1 MGETDWT
8 YLSDAL
14 DAASLDR
21 GATTGETPPNGGGS
35 FLFGWNSLV
44 TTQGAAGK
52 FTNQAGFAP
61 TAALKGGYVRGAIK
75 RGVSA
80 GDINFSPCFFL
91 QCQGTSVNDHA
102 YILGLSDEEP
112 AHIVLAKKSIIEGL
126 PTSPVA
132 GQDGVLRVSSA
143 TYAKDTW
150 LHLRLDAIVNLNGDV
165 LLQVMASDLVAN
177 PVTSPVW
184 TVVGGMSATFVDDVL
199 GVNSQLAGV
208 SASFYQPFTSGRMGV
223 AFFTKDISRRG
234 WFDHIECA
242 KQN

>member
-21 GATTGETPPNGGGS
+21 GSTTGETPPSGGGS
-35 FLFGWNSLV
+35 FVFGFNSLV

-52 FTNQAGFAP
+52 FTNQTNFAP
-61 TAALKGGYVRGAIK
+61 TPALKGGSIRGAIK

-80 GDINFSPCFFL
+80 GDINFSPCFFML
-91 QCQGTSVNDHA
+91 CQGTSVNDHA

-112 AHIVLAKKSIIEGL
+112 SHIVLVKKPIVEGL

-132 GQDGVLRVSSA
+132 LSDGVLQVSSG

-165 LLQVMASDLVAN
+165 LLQAFANDLTSNDVA
-177 PVTSPVW
+177 SPVW
-184 TVVGGMSATFVDDVL
+184 DTISGMTSAFVDDQL

-208 SASFYQPFTSGRMGV
+208 HASFYQPFTSGRMGV
-223 AFFTKDISRRG
+223 GFFTKDISRRG
-234 WFDHIECA
+234 WFDHLECYR
-242 KQN
+242 QN